1 MQTKVAV
8 FGDKDFCLP
17 FSALGM
23 DIYPAKESEG
33 LIAIAQTI
41 VDGSYAMVI
50 VAENIA
56 PAVQEVFDT
65 VKNYAT
71 PCVLVVPF
79 TTESQGFAAGALQKV
94 MKMATGIN
102 IFENN

>member
-33 LIAIAQTI
+33 LIAIALWSGNVFYDCWKQFRNSLSRLCRSRNNFFGIDIKDIFHLLCYTI
-41 VDGSYAMVI
+41 HISVW
-50 VAENIA
+50 
-56 PAVQEVFDT
+56 
-65 VKNYAT
+65 
-71 PCVLVVPF
+71 
-79 TTESQGFAAGALQKV
+79 
-94 MKMATGIN
+94 
-102 IFENN
+102 